1 MCASNHRMSRQFQP
15 WLCGSFASSLRPSS
29 TQWNGRR
36 GSLVQAGGLMRDRLG
51 GAAAPNQCSIQS
63 ALGLISAQQPD
74 FTEKPADEGVAARA
88 LEREHVLEDRRE
100 LFT

>member
-1 MCASNHRMSRQFQP
+1 M
-15 WLCGSFASSLRPSS
+15 
-29 TQWNGRR
+29 
-36 GSLVQAGGLMRDRLG
+36 
-51 GAAAPNQCSIQS
+51 QS
-63 ALGLISAQQPD
+63 ALGLINAQQPD

>member
-1 MCASNHRMSRQFQP
+1 MS
-15 WLCGSFASSLRPSS
+15 LSGSSGQIVLGLRP
-29 TQWNGRR
+29 
-36 GSLVQAGGLMRDRLG
+36 
-51 GAAAPNQCSIQS
+51 QS

-74 FTEKPADEGVAARA
+74 FNKKPADERIAARA